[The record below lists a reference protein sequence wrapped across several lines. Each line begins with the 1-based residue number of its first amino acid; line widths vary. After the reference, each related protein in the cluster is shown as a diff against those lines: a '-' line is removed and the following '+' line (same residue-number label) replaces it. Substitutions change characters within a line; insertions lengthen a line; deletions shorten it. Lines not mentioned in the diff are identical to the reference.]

1 MSIEFYCPMCDE
13 THDDPAAC
21 PEAEGDADDEE
32 LSTDEIREG
41 VCDELTDAHA
51 AFVVYVTF
59 PRADNDEDEMRC
71 GSGRFI
77 DTDDL
82 SKTELVAAAAR
93 LEQRIE
99 EVNDE
104 LNGDDGPLQ
113 GAVGIPTKALFG
125 DGGSDLPDTDGG
137 GMFR

>member
-1 MSIEFYCPMCDE
+1 MEFYCPVCE
-13 THDDPAAC
+13 EAHDDPRAC
-21 PEAEGDADDEE
+21 PAADEGEDEE
-32 LSTDEIREG
+32 LSTAEIRDG
-41 VCDELTDAHA
+41 VVDELQGAHA
-51 AFVVYVTF
+51 AFVVYVRF
-59 PRADNDEDEMRC
+59 PREDNDEDEMRT

-104 LNGDDGPLQ
+104 LNGEDDGPLS
-113 GAVGIPTKALFG
+113 GAVAMPTSALFG
-125 DGGSDLPDTDGG
+125 DGGADLPDTDGG